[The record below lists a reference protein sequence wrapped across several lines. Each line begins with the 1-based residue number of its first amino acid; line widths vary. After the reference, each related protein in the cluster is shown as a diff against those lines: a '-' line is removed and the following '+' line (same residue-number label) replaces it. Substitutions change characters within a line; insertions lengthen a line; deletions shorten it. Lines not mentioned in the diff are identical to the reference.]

1 MLSLALSQNQVRYNF
16 CSFIFYL
23 DLCTPHLSYI
33 TLHYITL
40 FITLPHFVFGLW
52 QFKASW
58 LARNSRTTWQV
69 ATPCGANNS
78 RGSSVKSL
86 SGLINQSECG
96 IGLCSVWG
104 EREEN
109 PKLCWGSQIVKLYA
123 ALHAHVYVSQR
134 VYVCMLCC
142 CCCRTL
148 QQHFRRKAVN
158 LSNVCTLSPYR
169 QTRQLPLSAPSPHCA
184 ARQGRH
190 TPRWPT
196 HWTGVFWKTHYA
208 LRHFRGSLHTVRG
221 ARELSLFLCEIFEAM
236 RNQSS
241 DAIPTG
247 TRERQ
252 TSLICIFC
260 SFLREEKNKRER
272 EWMKETQRESCGRQA
287 ARKTDWQSNLKLHP

>member
-16 CSFIFYL
+16 CFFIYYL

-40 FITLPHFVFGLW
+40 FIALPDIIFGLW

-104 EREEN
+104 EGKRTQN
-109 PKLCWGSQIVKLYA
+109 SAGALKLWNCMP
-123 ALHAHVYVSQR
+123 HCMPMCVSQLM
-134 VYVCMLCC
+134 YVCMLCC

-169 QTRQLPLSAPSPHCA
+169 QTRQLPLPAPLSTLCRPP
-184 ARQGRH
+184 GE
-190 TPRWPT
+190 T
-196 HWTGVFWKTHYA
+196 HSSRADTLDWRFLENA
-208 LRHFRGSLHTVRG
+208 LRTQAFSGG
-221 ARELSLFLCEIFEAM
+221 ASILWEGQGNCLSFSVKFSKQCAIRAVM
-236 RNQSS
+236 RFPQ
-241 DAIPTG
+241 
-247 TRERQ
+247 
-252 TSLICIFC
+252 
-260 SFLREEKNKRER
+260 ER
-272 EWMKETQRESCGRQA
+272 ESARRASSAFSA
-287 ARKTDWQSNLKLHP
+287 AFYERRKTRGKGNGWKRHKERVVGGRLLEKLTGKAI